1 VDFISVIYSIAAFV
15 IAIGVLVTIHE
26 FGHFWVA
33 RKMGVKVLRF
43 SVGFGKPLWIKKAG
57 DDQTEY
63 VLASIP
69 LGGYVK
75 MLDER
80 EAEVDEVELDR
91 AFNRKSVWKRF
102 AIVVAGPMFNFI
114 FAIVA
119 YYLIYL
125 AGVAGIKP
133 VIGEVANPSPAYSAG
148 VRLQDTI
155 LSINGVE
162 TPSWEKARF
171 TLLEESVDRGTITLE
186 VQGLDKQISNK
197 KLDISGLRLL
207 QDEQIDLMGELGLSM
222 WRPDIPPIIDEVL
235 PDGAAAGSGLEAE
248 DRIFTIDGEK
258 IVNVSHWVDTI
269 RANPEKTL
277 SLVVLRDEQKVT
289 LQLRPAKREEKGVSF
304 GFIGVKN
311 RVDIPL
317 EIRREMEVIEQ
328 YGPVGA
334 LGEALDKTWRM
345 SWLTLRVLG
354 KLIVGWLTLRVL
366 GKLIVGEASVK
377 NLSGPITIARYAGIS
392 ARIGL
397 EQFLG
402 FLAIISISLGVLNLL
417 PIPLLD
423 GGHLFYY
430 LIEMIKG
437 SPVSEA
443 TELVGQKIGMALL
456 FGLMSIAIYN
466 DLLRLVE

>member
-1 VDFISVIYSIAAFV
+1 MDFLSVIYSIAAFV

-57 DDQTEY
+57 NDQTEY

-80 EAEVDEVELDR
+80 EAEVAEAELDR

-102 AIVVAGPMFNFI
+102 AIVAAGPMFNFI

-148 VRLQDTI
+148 VLLQDTI

-171 TLLEESVDRGTITLE
+171 TLFEESVDRGTITLE
-186 VQGLDKQISNK
+186 VQGLDKQISDK

-222 WRPDIPPIIDEVL
+222 WRPDIPPIIDEVM
-235 PDGAAAGSGLEAE
+235 PDGAAAESGLEAE
-248 DRIFTIDGEK
+248 DRIFTIDGQK
-258 IVNVSHWVDTI
+258 IVNVNHWVDMI

-277 SLVVLRDEQKVT
+277 SLVVLRDDQKVT

-317 EIRREMEVIEQ
+317 EILREMEVIEQ

-334 LGEALDKTWRM
+334 LGKALDKTWRM
-345 SWLTLRVLG
+345 S
-354 KLIVGWLTLRVL
+354 WLTLRVL

-377 NLSGPITIARYAGIS
+377 NLSGPITIARYAGIT
-392 ARIGL
+392 ARMGL

-417 PIPLLD
+417 PIPVLD

-430 LIEMIKG
+430 LIEIIKG
-437 SPVSEA
+437 SPVSET

-456 FGLMSIAIYN
+456 FGLMSLAIYN

>member
-1 VDFISVIYSIAAFV
+1 MNFLSVIYSVLAFV
-15 IAIGVLVTIHE
+15 VAIGVLVTIHE
-26 FGHFWVA
+26 FGHYWVA

-43 SVGFGKPLWIKKAG
+43 SVGFGKPLYIRKAG
-57 DDQTEY
+57 VDQTEY

-80 EAEVDEVELDR
+80 ETEVDEADLDR
-91 AFNRKSVWKRF
+91 AFNRKSVWRRF
-102 AIVVAGPMFNFI
+102 AIVAAGPAFNFI

-148 VRLQDTI
+148 VQLRDTI
-155 LSINGVE
+155 LSVNGVE

-171 TLLEESVDRGTITLE
+171 TLLEESVDRGTITLV
-186 VQGLDKQISNK
+186 VQSLDKQISDK

-207 QDEQIDLMGELGLSM
+207 QDEQVDLMGELGLSM
-222 WRPDIPPIIDEVL
+222 WRPDIPPIIDEVIA
-235 PDGAAAGSGLEAE
+235 DGAASTSGLMAE
-248 DRIFTIDGEK
+248 DKIFSINGQK
-258 IVNVSHWVDTI
+258 IINVRHWVDMI
-269 RANPEKTL
+269 RANPETEL
-277 SLVVLRDEQKVT
+277 SLVVLRGGEKVSLILIPASVEQNGE
-289 LQLRPAKREEKGVSF
+289 QYGY
-304 GFIGVKN
+304 IGVRN
-311 RVDIPL
+311 RVDMPP
-317 EIRREMEVIEQ
+317 EIRREMEVVER
-328 YGPVGA
+328 YGPITA
-334 LGEALDKTWRM
+334 LAESLDKTWRM
-345 SWLTLRVLG
+345 SWLTL
-354 KLIVGWLTLRVL
+354 KVL
-366 GKLIVGEASVK
+366 GKLIVGEASVR

-392 ARIGL
+392 AQIGL

-437 SPVSEA
+437 SPVSES
-443 TELVGQKIGMALL
+443 TELIGQKIGMALL

>member
-1 VDFISVIYSIAAFV
+1 VDFISVIYSIGAFV

-80 EAEVDEVELDR
+80 EAEVAEAELDR

-102 AIVVAGPMFNFI
+102 AIVAAGPMFNFI

-162 TPSWEKARF
+162 TPSWDKARF
-171 TLLEESVDRGTITLE
+171 RLLEESVDRGTITLE
-186 VQGLDKQISNK
+186 VQGLDKQISDK
-197 KLDISGLRLL
+197 KLDVSGLRLL

-235 PDGAAAGSGLEAE
+235 PDGAAAESGLEAE

-258 IVNVSHWVDTI
+258 IVNVSHWVDMI
-269 RANPEKTL
+269 RANPEKNL

-317 EIRREMEVIEQ
+317 EIRREMEVIER

-345 SWLTLRVLG
+345 S
-354 KLIVGWLTLRVL
+354 WLTLRVL

-392 ARIGL
+392 ARIGF

-417 PIPLLD
+417 PIPVLD

-437 SPVSEA
+437 SPVSET

>member
-1 VDFISVIYSIAAFV
+1 MDFLSVIYSVLAFV
-15 IAIGVLVTIHE
+15 VAIGVLVTIHE
-26 FGHFWVA
+26 FGHYWVA

-43 SVGFGKPLWIKKAG
+43 SVGFGKPLWTKKAG
-57 DDQTEY
+57 IDQTEY

-80 EAEVDEVELDR
+80 EAEVAVDELDR
-91 AFNRKSVWKRF
+91 AFNRKSVWRRF
-102 AIVVAGPMFNFI
+102 AIVAAGPVFNFI
-114 FAIVA
+114 FAILA

-125 AGVAGIKP
+125 VGVAGIKP

-148 VRLQDTI
+148 VRSQDTI
-155 LSINGVE
+155 LSINGNE

-171 TLLEESVDRGTITLE
+171 TLLEESVDRGTITLV
-186 VQGLDKQISNK
+186 VQGLDKQISDK

-207 QDEQIDLMGELGLSM
+207 QDEQVDLMGELGLSM
-222 WRPDIPPIIDEVL
+222 WRPDIPPVIDSVI
-235 PDGAAAGSGLEAE
+235 PDGAASSSGLMAE
-248 DRIFTIDGEK
+248 DK
-258 IVNVSHWVDTI
+258 IVSINGQKIINVGHWVDTV
-269 RANPEKTL
+269 RANAETDL
-277 SLVVLRDEQKVT
+277 ALVVLRDGGKVS
-289 LQLRPAKREEKGVSF
+289 LQLTPASVEENGVSF
-304 GFIGVKN
+304 GFIGVRN
-311 RVDIPL
+311 RVDIPA
-317 EIRREMEVIEQ
+317 EIRREMEVVER
-328 YGPVGA
+328 YGPITA
-334 LGEALDKTWRM
+334 LAESLDKTWRM
-345 SWLTLRVLG
+345 SWLTL
-354 KLIVGWLTLRVL
+354 KVL

-397 EQFLG
+397 VQFLG

-417 PIPLLD
+417 PIPVLD

-443 TELVGQKIGMALL
+443 TEVIGQKIGMALL
-456 FGLMSIAIYN
+456 FGLMTIAIYN

>member
-1 VDFISVIYSIAAFV
+1 MDFLSVIYSVLAFV
-15 IAIGVLVTIHE
+15 VAIGVLVTIHE
-26 FGHFWVA
+26 FGHYWVA

-43 SVGFGKPLWIKKAG
+43 SVGFGKPLYIKKAG
-57 DDQTEY
+57 IDQTEY

-80 EAEVDEVELDR
+80 EAEVDEADLDR
-91 AFNRKSVWKRF
+91 AFNRKNVWRRF
-102 AIVVAGPMFNFI
+102 AIVAAGPVFNFI

-133 VIGEVANPSPAYSAG
+133 VIGVVTNPSPAYSAG
-148 VRLQDTI
+148 VQSQDTI
-155 LSINGVE
+155 LSVNGVE

-171 TLLEESVDRGTITLE
+171 TLLEESVDRGTITLV
-186 VQGLDKQISNK
+186 VQSLDQQISNR

-207 QDEQIDLMGELGLSM
+207 QDEQVDLMGELGLSM
-222 WRPDIPPIIDEVL
+222 WRPDIPPTIDEVIA
-235 PDGAAAGSGLEAE
+235 DGAASASGLMAE
-248 DRIFTIDGEK
+248 DK
-258 IVNVSHWVDTI
+258 IYSINGQKIINAGHWVDMI
-269 RANPEKTL
+269 RANPETEL
-277 SLVVLRDEQKVT
+277 SLVVWRDGEKVSLPLTPASVEQNGE
-289 LQLRPAKREEKGVSF
+289 RYGY
-304 GFIGVKN
+304 IGVRN
-311 RVDIPL
+311 RVDMPPD
-317 EIRREMEVIEQ
+317 IRREMEVVER
-328 YGPVGA
+328 YGPITA
-334 LGEALDKTWRM
+334 LVASLDKTWRM
-345 SWLTLRVLG
+345 SWLTL
-354 KLIVGWLTLRVL
+354 KVL

-392 ARIGL
+392 AQIGL

-417 PIPLLD
+417 PIPVLD

-443 TELVGQKIGMALL
+443 IELIGQKIGMALL

>member
-1 VDFISVIYSIAAFV
+1 MDFLSVIYNIAAFV

-80 EAEVDEVELDR
+80 EAEVAEAELDR

-102 AIVVAGPMFNFI
+102 AIVAAGPMFNFI

-148 VRLQDTI
+148 VLLQDTI

-171 TLLEESVDRGTITLE
+171 TLLEESVNRGTITLE
-186 VQGLDKQISNK
+186 VQGLDKQISDK

-222 WRPDIPPIIDEVL
+222 WRPDIPPIIDEVM
-235 PDGAAAGSGLEAE
+235 PDGAAAESGLEAE
-248 DRIFTIDGEK
+248 DRIFTIDGQK
-258 IVNVSHWVDTI
+258 IVNVSHWVDMI

-289 LQLRPAKREEKGVSF
+289 LQLRPAKREEQGVSF

-317 EIRREMEVIEQ
+317 EILREMEVIEQ

-354 KLIVGWLTLRVL
+354 KLIVG
-366 GKLIVGEASVK
+366 EASVK

-392 ARIGL
+392 ARMGL

-417 PIPLLD
+417 PIPVLD

-437 SPVSEA
+437 SPVSET

>member
-1 VDFISVIYSIAAFV
+1 MSILLNITAFV
-15 IAIGVLVTIHE
+15 VAIGVLVTVHE

-57 DDQTEY
+57 VDQTEY
-63 VLASIP
+63 VIASIP

-80 EAEVDEVELDR
+80 EGDVAEHELDR
-91 AFNRKSVWKRF
+91 AFNRKSVWRRF
-102 AIVVAGPMFNFI
+102 AVVAAGPIFNFI
-114 FAIVA
+114 FAILI

-133 VIGEVANPSPAYSAG
+133 VIGEVSNPSPAYSAG
-148 VRLQDTI
+148 IRKMDTI
-155 LSINGVE
+155 LSVNGIE

-171 TLLEESVDRGTITLE
+171 TLLGESVNSEVLALQ
-186 VQGLDKQISNK
+186 VQGADLQISLK
-197 KLDISGLRLL
+197 SIDISNLGLL
-207 QDEQIDLMGELGLSM
+207 QEEQIDPVGDLGLSV
-222 WRPDIPPIIDEVL
+222 WQPDIPPVIESVL
-235 PDGAAAGSGLEAE
+235 PDGAAAAAGILAGDQIVSLDGLS
-248 DRIFTIDGEK
+248 II
-258 IVNVSHWVDTI
+258 NVRQWVDLV
-269 RANPEKTL
+269 RASPEKEL
-277 SLVVLRDEQKVT
+277 SLVVLRNQVKVPLLLT
-289 LQLRPAKREEKGVSF
+289 PARMEDNGVVY
-304 GFIGVKN
+304 GYVGVRNMIK
-311 RVDIPL
+311 IPDD
-317 EIRREMEVIEQ
+317 IRRQMAVIEQ
-328 YGPVGA
+328 YGPIGA
-334 LGEALDKTWRM
+334 LGAAADKTWRM
-345 SWLTLRVLG
+345 SLLTLQ
-354 KLIVGWLTLRVL
+354 VL
-366 GKLIVGEASVK
+366 GKLIVGEASVR

-392 ARIGL
+392 ARIGM

-430 LIEMIKG
+430 LIEMIKR
-437 SPVSEA
+437 SPVSET

-456 FGLMSIAIYN
+456 IGLMSIAIYN

>member
-1 VDFISVIYSIAAFV
+1 MDIVAALINVAAFV
-15 IAIGVLVTIHE
+15 VAIGVLVTIHE

-43 SVGFGKPLWIKKAG
+43 SVGFGKPLWTKKLG

-63 VLASIP
+63 VLAAIP

-80 EAEVDEVELDR
+80 EAEIPRAELER
-91 AFNRKSVWKRF
+91 AFNRKNVWKRF
-102 AIVVAGPMFNFI
+102 AIVAAGPVFNFI

-133 VIGEVANPSPAYSAG
+133 IIGEVSNPSPAYSAG
-148 VRLQDTI
+148 VHLQDVI
-155 LSINGVE
+155 ISINGIE

-171 TLLEESVDRGTITLE
+171 ALLEESVDRGAITLT
-186 VQGLDKQISNK
+186 VQGLDKQISDK
-197 KLDISGLRLL
+197 TLDISGLRLL
-207 QDEQIDLMGELGLSM
+207 QDEQIDLMGELGLSV
-222 WRPDIPPIIDEVL
+222 WRPDIPPMIEEVI
-235 PDGAAAGSGLEAE
+235 PEGAAAKAGLLAG
-248 DRIFTIDGEK
+248 DK
-258 IVNVSHWVDTI
+258 IVSLNGQTVINVYQWVDLI
-269 RANPEKTL
+269 RSNPGQNL
-277 SLVVLRDEQKVT
+277 ALVVLREDQRVN
-289 LQLRPAKREEKGVSF
+289 LQIIPANREENGASY
-304 GFIGVKN
+304 GFIGVMN
-311 RVDIPL
+311 RVEIPP
-317 EIRREMEVIEQ
+317 EIRREMEFVEQ
-328 YGPVGA
+328 YGPVDA
-334 LGEALDKTWRM
+334 MSEAIDKTWRM

-354 KLIVGWLTLRVL
+354 KLI
-366 GKLIVGEASVK
+366 IGEASVK

-392 ARIGL
+392 ARIGF

-417 PIPLLD
+417 PIPVLD

-437 SPVSEA
+437 SPVSE
-443 TELVGQKIGMALL
+443 TIELVGQKIGIALL
-456 FGLMSIAIYN
+456 VGLMSIAIYN
-466 DLLRLVE
+466 DLLRLVG

>member
-1 VDFISVIYSIAAFV
+1 MDFISVIYSIAAFV

-80 EAEVDEVELDR
+80 EAEVAEAELDR

-102 AIVVAGPMFNFI
+102 AIVAAGPMFNFI

-148 VRLQDTI
+148 VLLQDTI

-171 TLLEESVDRGTITLE
+171 TLLEESVSRGTITLE

-222 WRPDIPPIIDEVL
+222 WRPDIPPIIDEVM
-235 PDGAAAGSGLEAE
+235 PDGAAAESGLEAE
-248 DRIFTIDGEK
+248 DRIFTIDGQK
-258 IVNVSHWVDTI
+258 IVNVSHWVNMI
-269 RANPEKTL
+269 RANPEKLL
-277 SLVVLRDEQKVT
+277 SLVVLRDGQKVT
-289 LQLRPAKREEKGVSF
+289 LRLRPAKREEQGVSF

-317 EIRREMEVIEQ
+317 ETRREMEVIER

-345 SWLTLRVLG
+345 S
-354 KLIVGWLTLRVL
+354 WLTLRVL

-392 ARIGL
+392 ARMGL

-417 PIPLLD
+417 PIPVLD

-437 SPVSEA
+437 SPVSET
-443 TELVGQKIGMALL
+443 TELIGQKIGMALL

>member
-1 VDFISVIYSIAAFV
+1 VDFLSVIYNIAAFV

-80 EAEVDEVELDR
+80 EAEVAEAELDR

-102 AIVVAGPMFNFI
+102 AIVAAGPMFNFI

-148 VRLQDTI
+148 VLLQDTI

-171 TLLEESVDRGTITLE
+171 TLLEESVNRGTITLE
-186 VQGLDKQISNK
+186 VQGLDKQISDK

-222 WRPDIPPIIDEVL
+222 WRPDIPPIIDEVM
-235 PDGAAAGSGLEAE
+235 PDGAAAESGLEAE
-248 DRIFTIDGEK
+248 DRIFTIDGQK
-258 IVNVSHWVDTI
+258 IVNVSHWVDMI

-289 LQLRPAKREEKGVSF
+289 LQLRPAKREEQGVSF

-317 EIRREMEVIEQ
+317 EILREMEVIEQ

-354 KLIVGWLTLRVL
+354 KLIVG
-366 GKLIVGEASVK
+366 EASVK

-392 ARIGL
+392 ARMGL

-417 PIPLLD
+417 PIPVLD

-437 SPVSEA
+437 SPVSET

>member
-1 VDFISVIYSIAAFV
+1 VDFISVIYSIGAFV

-80 EAEVDEVELDR
+80 EAEVSEAELDR

-102 AIVVAGPMFNFI
+102 AIVAAGPMFNFI

-171 TLLEESVDRGTITLE
+171 TLLEESVDRGTIILE
-186 VQGLDKQISNK
+186 VQGLDKQISDK

-207 QDEQIDLMGELGLSM
+207 QDEQMDLMGELGLSM
-222 WRPDIPPIIDEVL
+222 WRPDIPPIIDEVM
-235 PDGAAAGSGLEAE
+235 PDGAAAESGLEAE
-248 DRIFTIDGEK
+248 DRIFTIDSEK
-258 IVNVSHWVDTI
+258 IVNVSHWVDMI
-269 RANPEKTL
+269 RANPEKNL

-354 KLIVGWLTLRVL
+354 KLIVG
-366 GKLIVGEASVK
+366 EASVK

-417 PIPLLD
+417 PIPVLD

-437 SPVSEA
+437 SPVSET

>member
-1 VDFISVIYSIAAFV
+1 MDFLSIIYSVLAFV
-15 IAIGVLVTIHE
+15 VAIGVLVTVHE
-26 FGHFWVA
+26 FGHYWVA

-43 SVGFGKPLWIKKAG
+43 SVGFGKPLWTKKAG
-57 DDQTEY
+57 IDQTEY

-80 EAEVDEVELDR
+80 EAEVAEDELDR
-91 AFNRKSVWKRF
+91 AFNRKSVWRRF
-102 AIVVAGPMFNFI
+102 AIVAAGPVFNFI

-119 YYLIYL
+119 YYLIFL

-148 VRLQDTI
+148 VRSQDTI
-155 LSINGVE
+155 LSINGNE

-171 TLLEESVDRGTITLE
+171 TLLEESVDRGTITLV
-186 VQGLDKQISNK
+186 VQGLDKQISDK

-207 QDEQIDLMGELGLSM
+207 QDEQVDLMRELGLSM
-222 WRPDIPPIIDEVL
+222 WRPDIPPVIDSVI
-235 PDGAAAGSGLEAE
+235 PDGAASRSGLMAE
-248 DRIFTIDGEK
+248 DK
-258 IVNVSHWVDTI
+258 IVSINGQKIINIGHWVDTI
-269 RANPEKTL
+269 RANAETDL
-277 SLVVLRDEQKVT
+277 SLVVLRDGEKVS
-289 LQLRPAKREEKGVSF
+289 LQLTPASVEENGVSF
-304 GFIGVKN
+304 GFIGVRN

-317 EIRREMEVIEQ
+317 EIRREMEVVER
-328 YGPVGA
+328 YGPITA
-334 LGEALDKTWRM
+334 LAESLDKTWRM
-345 SWLTLRVLG
+345 SWLTL
-354 KLIVGWLTLRVL
+354 KVL

-417 PIPLLD
+417 PIPVLD

-437 SPVSEA
+437 SPVSET
-443 TELVGQKIGMALL
+443 TEVIGQKIGMALL
-456 FGLMSIAIYN
+456 FGLMTIAIYN